1 MAGAAPAAVSAYIAR
16 TYGGWFFGVYS
27 CRRTTLCYYRG
38 MSYEIDL
45 EIACDCC
52 GDSYLP
58 WMLSSEQFANSLV
71 CESCADA
78 LEFEAEF
85 FARKDFDMGA

>member
-1 MAGAAPAAVSAYIAR
+1 
-16 TYGGWFFGVYS
+16 
-27 CRRTTLCYYRG
+27 

-58 WMLSSEQFANSLV
+58 WHLSSDAFAGSLV

>member
-1 MAGAAPAAVSAYIAR
+1 
-16 TYGGWFFGVYS
+16 
-27 CRRTTLCYYRG
+27 
-38 MSYEIDL
+38 MSYERDL
-45 EIACDCC
+45 DIACDCC

-58 WMLSSEQFANSLV
+58 WHLTADLYANSLL

-85 FARKDFDMGA
+85 FARQDFDMGA